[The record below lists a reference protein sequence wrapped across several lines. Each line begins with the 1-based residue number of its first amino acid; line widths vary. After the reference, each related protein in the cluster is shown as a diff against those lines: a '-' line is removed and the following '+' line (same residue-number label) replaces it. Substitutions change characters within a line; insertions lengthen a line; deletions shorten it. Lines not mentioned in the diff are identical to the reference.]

1 MHWRCL
7 GNFFICIGVS
17 SSTHL
22 DPVMELLGLIKDKN
36 ISKMVILLGKQL
48 KLCGIIAPGY
58 SATSQGA
65 ANVPQL

>member
-1 MHWRCL
+1 
-7 GNFFICIGVS
+7 
-17 SSTHL
+17 
-22 DPVMELLGLIKDKN
+22 MELLGLIKDKN